1 MISWEQW
8 SMRWGNWSNWRS
20 NGNGST
26 VSRDGFSE
34 GNTGTRKELPARRE
48 RAIEIPQSGS
58 TDAECPPRGI
68 RRVAYSFKRSH

>member
-34 GNTGTRKELPARRE
+34 GRLRHLPAMRE
-48 RAIEIPQSGS
+48 RAIEMPPSGS
-58 TDAECPPRGI
+58 TNAERPPRGI

>member
-8 SMRWGNWSNWRS
+8 SMRWGNWSNWRP

-34 GNTGTRKELPARRE
+34 GDAGRLIEIPAMRE
-48 RAIEIPQSGS
+48 RAI
-58 TDAECPPRGI
+58 DAAIGI
-68 RRVAYSFKRSH
+68 Y